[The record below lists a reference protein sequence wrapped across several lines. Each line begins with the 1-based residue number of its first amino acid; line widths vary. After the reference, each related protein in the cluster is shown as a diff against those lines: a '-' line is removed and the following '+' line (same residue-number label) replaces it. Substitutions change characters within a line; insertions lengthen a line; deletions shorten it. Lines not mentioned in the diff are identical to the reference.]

1 MGTDTANLI
10 QTLGFPVV
18 AAAAAGVF
26 GYKIVFYVLRNLSGE
41 IKELYQIIVKL
52 IDKLNGHD
60 RETNKLAKEIAQ
72 LRSEVASLYRCMG
85 IPKASKR
92 VGKSSDDS
100 GD

>member
-18 AAAAAGVF
+18 AAAAAGIF

-41 IKELYQIIVKL
+41 IKELYTIIVKL

-60 RETNKLAKEIAQ
+60 RETNKLAKEIAM
-72 LRSEVASLYRCMG
+72 LRCEVSALYKCMG
-85 IPKASKR
+85 IPKKR
-92 VGKSSDDS
+92 VGKGSDDR

>member
-41 IKELYQIIVKL
+41 IKQRYTIIVKL

-60 RETNKLAKEIAQ
+60 KETNKLAKEISN
-72 LRSEVASLYRCMG
+72 LRCEVASLYKCMG
-85 IPKASKR
+85 LTSKKPPR
-92 VGKSSDDS
+92 TKDE
-100 GD
+100 

>member
-18 AAAAAGVF
+18 AAAAAAVF

-41 IKELYQIIVKL
+41 IKELYTIIVKL

-60 RETNKLAKEIAQ
+60 RETNKLAKEIAM
-72 LRSEVASLYRCMG
+72 LRCEVGALYKCMG
-85 IPKASKR
+85 IPKKR
-92 VGKSSDDS
+92 VGKGSDDR

>member
-1 MGTDTANLI
+1 LGTDTANLI

-18 AAAAAGVF
+18 AAAAAGIF

-41 IKELYQIIVKL
+41 IKELYTIIVKL

-72 LRSEVASLYRCMG
+72 LRCEVGALYKCMG
-85 IPKASKR
+85 ITKKTMMSEKR
-92 VGKSSDDS
+92 RNNDD
-100 GD
+100 

>member
-1 MGTDTANLI
+1 MGTDAANLI

-18 AAAAAGVF
+18 AAAAAGIF

-41 IKELYQIIVKL
+41 IKELYTIIVKL

-72 LRSEVASLYRCMG
+72 LRCEVASLYKCMG
-85 IPKASKR
+85 ITKKSMGEKR
-92 VGKSSDDS
+92 RDNDG
-100 GD
+100 

>member
-18 AAAAAGVF
+18 AAAAAGIF

-41 IKELYQIIVKL
+41 VKSLYEIIVKL

-60 RETNKLAKEIAQ
+60 KETNKLAKEISN
-72 LRSEVASLYRCMG
+72 LRAEVAALYRCMG
-85 IPKASKR
+85 VSSKR
-92 VGKSSDDS
+92 TPRPKPDD
-100 GD
+100 D

>member
-18 AAAAAGVF
+18 AAAAAGIF

-60 RETNKLAKEIAQ
+60 KETNKLAREIAQ
-72 LRSEVASLYRCMG
+72 LRSEVGSLYKCMG
-85 IPKASKR
+85 VSPKKPVR
-92 VGKSSDDS
+92 RERDD
-100 GD
+100 